1 LIRDAVERSFMASVL
16 GTMSEAPTEPERREM
31 IAARNA
37 LVLKHERLVGA
48 AAKAFRDRGVDLEDL
63 YQFGILGLMTA
74 AEKFDPGRGFKFST
88 YARFWIRKAIMQG
101 IALSTRPI
109 LLSANASRM
118 VAAVARR
125 REAMGHLDCREPL
138 LSEVLDA
145 MEADGEVAPGMRGW
159 IASAIEV
166 QGAAFLPMSASRSPL
181 ASPSG
186 HSSPPTVDGWNRER
200 LAAAMER
207 LDEFLRFILT
217 VRYGLDGCRPLGVMA
232 LASRLRVSTAT
243 VKRLEREAI
252 ADLRRL
258 IENP

>member
-1 LIRDAVERSFMASVL
+1 MASVL
-16 GTMSEAPTEPERREM
+16 ETMSEVPTEAERREM

-37 LVLKHERLVGA
+37 LVLMHERLVGA
-48 AAKAFRDRGVDLEDL
+48 VAKAFRDRGVDLEDL

-74 AEKFDPGRGFKFST
+74 AEKFDPDRGFRFST
-88 YARFWIRKAIMQG
+88 YATCWIRKAIMQG
-101 IALSTRPI
+101 IAVSTRPI

-125 REAMGHLDCREPL
+125 REAMVREDGREPL
-138 LSEVLDA
+138 LCEVLDA
-145 MEADGEVAPGMRGW
+145 MESDGEVAPGMRGW
-159 IASAIEV
+159 IASAIDV
-166 QGAAFLPMSASRSPL
+166 HGAAFLPMSASRSPL

-186 HSSPPTVDGWNRER
+186 HSSPPTVDGRNRER
-200 LAAAMER
+200 MAGAMDR
-207 LDEFLRFILT
+207 LDEFLRFVIT
-217 VRYGLDGCRPLGVMA
+217 VRYGLDGSRPLGVMA